1 MYNMDVQAHCAACC
15 LVLFIRSSLYF
26 RTVTFRLWPSRLL
39 FSSSSCLEM
48 FSIFTVS
55 PFCAVSSLIP
65 RPDPMTACC
74 PSCAPHHRCWA
85 VSFTSGHWEPS
96 KDFALRCQL
105 LVLSLHGHHLFH
117 QFLSSLLF
125 LNQETDCD
133 QWAEGKEPFLSME
146 RVMVWVYT
154 VVCKSRINNNV

>member
-1 MYNMDVQAHCAACC
+1 M
-15 LVLFIRSSLYF
+15 S
-26 RTVTFRLWPSRLL
+26 L
-39 FSSSSCLEM
+39 FSVFAVEGKG
-48 FSIFTVS
+48 VS
-55 PFCAVSSLIP
+55 KS
-65 RPDPMTACC
+65 T
-74 PSCAPHHRCWA
+74 
-85 VSFTSGHWEPS
+85 
-96 KDFALRCQL
+96 DFIC
-105 LVLSLHGHHLFH
+105 VLMGKMGQEWFGHHLFH